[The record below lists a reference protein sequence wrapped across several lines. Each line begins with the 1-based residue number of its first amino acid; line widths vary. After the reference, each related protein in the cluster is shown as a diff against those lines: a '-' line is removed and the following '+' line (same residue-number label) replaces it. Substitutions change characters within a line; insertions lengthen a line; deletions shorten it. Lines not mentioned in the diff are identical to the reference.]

1 MVGEIV
7 GVVMVNQEA
16 DVAIGEHSVS
26 SFNLLICIFQG
37 THYIMSFSDL
47 KGNAHISGLNSFSF
61 ST

>member
-7 GVVMVNQEA
+7 GVVTVNQEA
-16 DVAIGEHSVS
+16 DVVIGEHSVS

-37 THYIMSFSDL
+37 THYILSFNDL
-47 KGNAHISGLNSFSF
+47 KGNVHISGLNNF